1 MKLLCVMVIDD
12 SDADQFMS
20 EIILKEYNPDIE
32 ILQAYDGVE
41 ALEMLKSAEKLP
53 DLILLDI
60 NMPRMNGFEFL
71 EEYCSE
77 KNKIPHA
84 PVVVMLTSS
93 AQGED
98 KEKAKTHKCVKHY
111 LEKPFVLLNTFCTQ
125 GTIPIDPS
133 ISASM
138 HEMLLS
144 FY

>member
-1 MKLLCVMVIDD
+1 MKLSCVMVVDD

-20 EIILKEYNPDIE
+20 EILLKEYNPDVE

-77 KNKIPHA
+77 KNEDTHA

-93 AQGED
+93 AQNED
-98 KEKAKTHKCVKHY
+98 KAKAELYNCVKEY
-111 LEKPFVLLNTFCTQ
+111 LEKPLSVENLQEL
-125 GTIPIDPS
+125 S
-133 ISASM
+133 I
-138 HEMLLS
+138 
-144 FY
+144 